1 MSVWVIDAGPLLF
14 LAKLGRLDLLPQTS
28 DVYIPEA
35 AYVET
40 QQYSD
45 KAAEVIALA
54 AQEWLTV
61 SAVGNR
67 QAVQLLLADMDL
79 GEAEAIVLAAELSA
93 DKVVL
98 DDMDA
103 RRFAQRIGLAIVGTV
118 GLLLSA
124 RLRGDI
130 PSLQAE
136 LDRLEG
142 FGFWIH
148 PELVTRVLRTA
159 GELE

>member
-1 MSVWVIDAGPLLF
+1 MSAWVIDAGPLLF
-14 LAKLGRLDLLPQTS
+14 LAKLDRLELLPQAGG
-28 DVYIPEA
+28 VYIAEA
-35 AYVET
+35 AFAET

-45 KAAEVIALA
+45 EAAATIAQA

-61 SAVGNR
+61 SVVQNR

-79 GEAEAIVLAAELSA
+79 GEAETIVLATELSA
-93 DKVVL
+93 DRVVL

-103 RRFAQRIGLAIVGTV
+103 RRFVQRTGLAVIGTV

-124 RLRGDI
+124 RLRGNI

-142 FGFWIH
+142 FGFWIS
-148 PELVTRVLRTA
+148 PELTARLLQTA
-159 GELE
+159 GENE